1 MMSAL
6 GPRVCVCV
14 CVCVCVYLFIHMEA
28 CPFIQHPEVY
38 ILATYTVLIEVI
50 TFEQNQTEM
59 TTILLILCLFFQV
72 GTPDIL
78 KPLSPE
84 SPRRPTSPVLKQED
98 ISSSP
103 VLNTLFSGGL
113 RQVSLI

>member
-1 MMSAL
+1 MSAL

-14 CVCVCVYLFIHMEA
+14 CVCVCVFVYPHGSV
-28 CPFIQHPEVY
+28 PFYSAPGSLHISDMQ
-38 ILATYTVLIEVI
+38 AMLIEVI

-59 TTILLILCLFFQV
+59 PTILLILCVFFQA

-84 SPRRPTSPVLKQED
+84 SPRRPMSPVLKQED

-103 VLNTLFSGGL
+103 VLNTSFSGGL